1 MIIGSL
7 GQVGNGATYMSKLLG
22 VQKLTLWDINETKGK
37 NGPFKEILDHD
48 IFVNCINLQEKGLL
62 FLTRDFLLKNPNRK
76 LSMISDISCDVMNPA
91 NPIPI
96 YSDGT
101 SLKQPLIRI
110 IEGNN
115 PLDLI
120 AIDYLPTLVPEES
133 SREFGDLMLP
143 HLLQFNNT
151 KVWSRAEDLFHKK
164 CKEVLK

>member
-22 VQKLTLWDINETKGK
+22 VKKLTLWDINETKGK
-37 NGPFKEILDHD
+37 NGPFKEILHHD